1 MLYDGNK
8 NSSMDYCDSEQ
19 GTKSTEYDFLHRTFS
34 KYVFL
39 KHVSKSIVRYV
50 KTIFTK
56 LERLDYILAILLKVS
71 IEKSLTQTELSELF
85 QTMIFPFYRL

>member
-1 MLYDGNK
+1 MMEIRTPAWTTVIQNK
-8 NSSMDYCDSEQ
+8 GQKVQNM
-19 GTKSTEYDFLHRTFS
+19 TFCIGLS
-34 KYVFL
+34 RNVFL

>member
-1 MLYDGNK
+1 
-8 NSSMDYCDSEQ
+8 MDYCDSEQ
-19 GTKSTEYDFLHRTFS
+19 GTKSTEYDFLHRAFS

-39 KHVSKSIVRYV
+39 KHVSKSIIRYV

-56 LERLDYILAILLKVS
+56 LDYILAILLKVS
-71 IEKSLTQTELSELF
+71 TEKSFTQTELSELF